1 MFGSTTISMP
11 NDGSRHFH
19 ACQRQTNPQLYNYI
33 QYHNQQQLQRQQQL
47 QYQQLQYQQYLRLQ
61 EQRADFH
68 RNCPSSAP
76 GSGSLSVPHRRPF
89 RNQAMSSQGIKIE
102 NENSLDFDTNSL
114 MFDLNELLKRDPDL
128 TSLQPVKEESNYFNS
143 SALPIP
149 PKRSPLHNPMLEQ
162 GLFSELDDVLAT
174 SVSSPTSVN
183 AFGSSV
189 GSSASPAL
197 TSTSPSLYAPT
208 STPTFGFSGPVP
220 NVTIPRNS
228 SLVKM
233 ECDFDQSDDQSQ
245 PTLTMLNSA
254 EMSEN
259 SLLKLELNDL
269 DVDFNQYFIN
279 DSSRDVSFG
288 APPYTSTSQSKNILR
303 PSTSTTR
310 EGGGKP
316 ISSSI
321 GVASSQT
328 PSSQG
333 SNFIQGNDDQFPFAT
348 SSYSSQSGG
357 TTFGSKDLLS
367 SSVPANIF
375 QNSPLSDILSDF
387 TSTCGTNTSQ
397 ATSSSTRVSP
407 SVSPHLPSHSPSH
420 AGPERTHHS
429 QLHKLLLR
437 REHPVGSR
445 PSPVRSPESRQQK
458 ATLERIRTN
467 LSASNPLL
475 TQQLSKSAP
484 NQQSFL
490 EKVMWAR
497 REPRQHISSVCSVG
511 NESSIA
517 DEVSEV
523 LSGISPSDLPDIES
537 DDEESQMD
545 ENQEGDTS
553 DEEDSDDEDGGQGSS
568 AGSKK
573 KERHFWQYNVQAK
586 GPKGQKIVVET
597 KIEDPHHL
605 NEIVDPV
612 FSGNVQMQGI
622 KHSGKARRGDGNDLT
637 ANPKKLAA
645 IGREL
650 DQLSRVINDLTP
662 PSEMPFNT
670 RCKSR
675 KEKNKMASRACR
687 LKKKAQHEAN
697 KLKCYGLEEEHHD
710 LSVMITRAR
719 EILRLKVDGTNSN
732 NLQADLT
739 NEMDALIKKSAKNRV
754 AGHTT
759 EYVNRKIEPYMKDS

>member
-1 MFGSTTISMP
+1 
-11 NDGSRHFH
+11 
-19 ACQRQTNPQLYNYI
+19 
-33 QYHNQQQLQRQQQL
+33 
-47 QYQQLQYQQYLRLQ
+47 
-61 EQRADFH
+61 
-68 RNCPSSAP
+68 
-76 GSGSLSVPHRRPF
+76 
-89 RNQAMSSQGIKIE
+89 MSSQGIKIE

-174 SVSSPTSVN
+174 SVSSPTSGN
-183 AFGSSV
+183 TFGSSV
-189 GSSASPAL
+189 GSNVSPAL

-233 ECDFDQSDDQSQ
+233 ECDFDQGDEHSQ
-245 PTLTMLNSA
+245 PTLTMLNSGD
-254 EMSEN
+254 MSEN

-310 EGGGKP
+310 DVGSKP

-328 PSSQG
+328 TSSQG
-333 SNFIQGNDDQFPFAT
+333 SSFIQGNDDQFPFAT

-357 TTFGSKDLLS
+357 TSFGSKDLLS

-387 TSTCGTNTSQ
+387 TSSCGTNTSQ

-437 REHPVGSR
+437 RDHPVGTR

-484 NQQSFL
+484 NQQSYL

-537 DDEESQMD
+537 DDEGSQMD
-545 ENQEGDTS
+545 ENQEGDSS
-553 DEEDSDDEDGGQGSS
+553 DEEESDDEEGGQGSS

-622 KHSGKARRGDGNDLT
+622 KHRYAYLFDSLRFWT
-637 ANPKKLAA
+637 C
-645 IGREL
+645 
-650 DQLSRVINDLTP
+650 
-662 PSEMPFNT
+662 FW
-670 RCKSR
+670 
-675 KEKNKMASRACR
+675 AC
-687 LKKKAQHEAN
+687 
-697 KLKCYGLEEEHHD
+697 
-710 LSVMITRAR
+710 T
-719 EILRLKVDGTNSN
+719 
-732 NLQADLT
+732 
-739 NEMDALIKKSAKNRV
+739 
-754 AGHTT
+754 
-759 EYVNRKIEPYMKDS
+759 